1 MIRSIPYMR
10 GKRLLQKGGEV
21 EAQDTGPV
29 KLENKERKEKGVNR
43 VHRKAISKTK
53 KKKSKHKLI
62 ESKAERKSVFKVR
75 HPEYHIRTIYD
86 SRPPWR

>member
-1 MIRSIPYMR
+1 MR

-53 KKKSKHKLI
+53 KKKKQTQTD
-62 ESKAERKSVFKVR
+62 RK
-75 HPEYHIRTIYD
+75 
-86 SRPPWR
+86 